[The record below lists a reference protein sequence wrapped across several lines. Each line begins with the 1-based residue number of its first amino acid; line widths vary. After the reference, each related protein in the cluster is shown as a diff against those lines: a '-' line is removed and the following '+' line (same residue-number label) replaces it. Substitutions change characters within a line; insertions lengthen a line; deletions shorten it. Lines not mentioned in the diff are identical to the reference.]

1 MRRFTVIEG
10 GLSDDAP
17 RARPVM
23 PGRTRLETLGA
34 ELRRRLAELPAL
46 PPADRP
52 IRIAGNRQP
61 IPAQDVFGIRPIP
74 LPAPAALRLVGA
86 IA

>member
-17 RARPVM
+17 RARPAM
-23 PGRTRLETLGA
+23 PGRARLEAVGA
-34 ELRRRLAELPAL
+34 ALRRRLADLPAL

-52 IRIAGNRQP
+52 VRIAGDRQP
-61 IPAQDVFGIRPIP
+61 IPAQDVFGIRPVA
-74 LPAPAALRLVGA
+74 LPPPAALRLVGA
-86 IA
+86 VA

>member
-10 GLSDDAP
+10 GLADDAP
-17 RARPVM
+17 RACPVL
-23 PGRTRLETLGA
+23 PGRTRLEAVGA
-34 ELRRRLAELPAL
+34 ELRRRLAELPTL

-52 IRIAGNRQP
+52 IRVAGNRQP

-74 LPAPAALRLVGA
+74 LPAPAALRRVGV